1 MAARREGLRAG
12 CRLTSACSRR
22 RGGFKGNVGLCA
34 ITEKSPQLMRGPLGR
49 LERIRGVGGSLVG
62 VRPIALAWSGGKD
75 SSLTLAAL
83 RADPT
88 VEVVALVT
96 TMTRDYDRI
105 SMHGIRRAVLDAQV
119 AALGL
124 PLVEVIIPAA
134 ASNRVYEEAL
144 AVALAVLRQQHP
156 DVRHLAFGDLF
167 LEDVRAY
174 RERLL
179 PPLGWTPVFPLWGR
193 DTAALARDFVGA
205 GYRAILTCVDT
216 TQLGA
221 EFAGRDFDAAL
232 LAELPA
238 TVDPCGERGEFHTC
252 VYAGPIFQQPVAIQV
267 GTRVRRD
274 GRFEYCDLTLNTAA
288 SAA

>member
-1 MAARREGLRAG
+1 MD
-12 CRLTSACSRR
+12 
-22 RGGFKGNVGLCA
+22 
-34 ITEKSPQLMRGPLGR
+34 
-49 LERIRGVGGSLVG
+49 

-119 AALGL
+119 VALGL
-124 PLVEVIIPAA
+124 PLVEAIIPAA
-134 ASNRVYEEAL
+134 ASNLVYEEAL
-144 AVALAVLRQQHP
+144 AAALAVLRQQHP

-252 VYAGPIFQQPVAIQV
+252 VYAGPIFRQPLAIQV

-288 SAA
+288 LNISGDG

>member
-1 MAARREGLRAG
+1 
-12 CRLTSACSRR
+12 
-22 RGGFKGNVGLCA
+22 VD
-34 ITEKSPQLMRGPLGR
+34 
-49 LERIRGVGGSLVG
+49 

-75 SSLTLAAL
+75 SSLALAAL

-96 TMTRDYDRI
+96 TLTRDYDRI
-105 SMHGIRRAVLDAQV
+105 SMHGVRRAVLDAQV

-124 PLVEVIIPAA
+124 PLVEAMIPAA
-134 ASNRVYEEAL
+134 ASNLIYEDAL
-144 AVALAVLRQQHP
+144 AAALAVLRQQHP

-252 VYAGPIFQQPVAIQV
+252 VYAGPIFRQPLAIGV

-274 GRFEYCDLTLNTAA
+274 GRFEYCDLTLLSTAA
-288 SAA
+288 